1 MKKTLRIISLLLVLT
16 VVLCACGTKEED
28 TAFSYSK
35 PYADTGYWKD
45 LKASEY
51 VELPDMSTV
60 KINQADMDEQIAMF
74 LAYYPDTKEIYDR
87 AVLDDDRLNIDYVG
101 KVDGVEFEGG
111 STGGT
116 GTDVTIGVTNYI
128 DGFLPQ
134 LVGHFPGETFDINV
148 TFPEDYQNT
157 DLAGKDAVFT
167 IKINYI
173 IEYELPEW
181 NDEFVAGKLAS
192 SYGWQTVAE
201 AEESIKAVIAEDF
214 VLANAKFVKDVPQEM
229 TDYLTDLRLNYY
241 EGYAAASNIEINSFL
256 AYYVG
261 VDSVEAFREQ
271 YAPEALEGAK
281 FNLIY
286 QAMAEDAGYTV
297 SEDEVK
303 QYFMD
308 LNDTDD
314 YSEYENAFGLPY
326 IKAVIMY
333 ENMSKKLVETAVNNG
348 NTK

>member
-16 VVLCACGTKEED
+16 VVLCACGSKEEN
-28 TAFSYSK
+28 TAFSHSK
-35 PYADTGYWKD
+35 PYDENGYWKD

-60 KINQADMDEQIAMF
+60 KINKADMDEQIAMF

-87 AVLDDDRLNIDYVG
+87 AVIDDDSLNIDYVG

-111 STGGT
+111 STEGKGT
-116 GTDVTIGVTNYI
+116 TVTIGVTNYI

-148 TFPEDYQNT
+148 TFPEGYQNA
-157 DLAGKDAVFT
+157 DLAGKAAVFT

-173 IEYELPEW
+173 VEYELPEW
-181 NDEFVAGKLAS
+181 NDEFVKNNLSAN
-192 SYGWQTVAE
+192 YGWQTAAE
-201 AEESIKAVIAEDF
+201 AEDSIKAVIAEDF

-229 TDYLTDLRLNYY
+229 IDYLTDLRLNYY
-241 EGYAAASNIEINSFL
+241 QGYAAGSNIEVNSFL
-256 AYYVG
+256 QYYKIA
-261 VDSVEAFREQ
+261 DSVEDFREK
-271 YAPEALEGAK
+271 YKPEALEGAK

-286 QAMAEDAGYTV
+286 QAMAEAAGYTV

-314 YSEYENAFGLPY
+314 YTEYEKAFGLPY

-333 ENMSKKLVETAVNNG
+333 EKMSNKLVETAVNNG